1 MQPTSDPPSLSPFPG
16 AVPAAY
22 PGNEAARIKKLLSYR
37 VLDTEA
43 ESAYDDLTAI
53 AAQICDTPVSVVSL
67 VDVSRQWFKSTVGLD
82 ATETPRDLAFC
93 AHAILEPHVLVVPDA
108 RADERFANN
117 PLVTGPPY
125 IRFYAGAPLI
135 TPEGYALGTLCVI
148 DSEPKALSIA
158 QVQTLEALARQVVTQ
173 LEIRLTLKQIQ
184 QEVVEKERVQ
194 AALRQANV
202 SLEER
207 TEAVRRKNQALEK
220 ALHEL
225 QHAQANLVHSEKIA
239 ALGQLLA
246 GVAHEINNPLGFV
259 SGSIDHTQRYVTDL
273 IELIKTYHKT
283 YGGQDEAIAETIEE
297 LDLNFISEDL
307 VKMLRSMKVGTN
319 RMIEI
324 VRSLRNFS
332 RIEQQGF
339 HPADIHAGIEST
351 LMLLSYRMRMV
362 GEAQQPVE
370 VIKHY
375 GHLPEINCDIGQLNQ
390 VFMNLLVNAIDAFEQ
405 ASDEQSEGKPTIT
418 IETQAS
424 DNDVTIVIK
433 DNGSG
438 MKTET
443 MEKIFQPFFTTKPVD
458 HGTGLGLSISH
469 QVITQKHK
477 GEITC
482 QSKLGEGTAFTI
494 TLPNNLPNNLLP
506 SGLSLG

>member
-1 MQPTSDPPSLSPFPG
+1 MQPTSAPHALGPFPG

-22 PGNEAARIKKLLSYR
+22 PDNEEARIKKLLSYR
-37 VLDTEA
+37 VLDTKA

-53 AAQICDTPVSVVSL
+53 AAQICGTPASIVSL
-67 VDVSRQWFKSTVGLD
+67 VDASRQWFKSTVGLD

-93 AHAILEPHVLVVPDA
+93 AHAILQPQVMVIPDA

-125 IRFYAGAPLI
+125 VRFYAGAPLI

-148 DSEPKALSIA
+148 DLEAKEMGTA
-158 QVQTLEALARQVVTQ
+158 QIQALEALARQVVNQ
-173 LEIRLTLKQIQ
+173 LEIRLTLEQIQ
-184 QEVVEKERVQ
+184 QEVAEKEQAQ
-194 AALRQANV
+194 AALEQINA

-207 TEAVRRKNQALEK
+207 IQERTEALHQKNRALEE

-225 QHAQANLVHSEKIA
+225 QHAQAHLVHSEKIA

-246 GVAHEINNPLGFV
+246 SVAHEINNPLGFV
-259 SGSIDHTQRYVTDL
+259 SGSINHAQEYVGDL
-273 IELIKTYHKT
+273 VELIRIYHET
-283 YGGQDEAIAETIEE
+283 YGEQNEAIAETIEE
-297 LDLNFISEDL
+297 INPDFISEDL
-307 VKMLRSMKVGTN
+307 VKMLGSMKMGTN
-319 RMIEI
+319 RIIEI

-339 HPADIHAGIEST
+339 HPADIHAGIDST

-362 GEAQQPVE
+362 GKAQQPIE
-370 VIKHY
+370 VVKHY
-375 GHLPEINCDIGQLNQ
+375 GQLPEINCDIGQLNQ

-405 ASDEQSEGKPTIT
+405 SVDEQLEGKPTIT
-418 IETQAS
+418 IETQA
-424 DNDVTIVIK
+424 NDSEVTIVIA

-438 MKTET
+438 MNAET
-443 MEKIFQPFFTTKPVD
+443 MAKIFQPFFTTKPVD
-458 HGTGLGLSISH
+458 HGTGLGLSISY
-469 QVITQKHK
+469 QVITQKHY

-482 QSKLGEGTAFTI
+482 QSELGGGTAFTI
-494 TLPNNLPNNLLP
+494 KLPNNLPTDLADDL
-506 SGLSLG
+506 